1 MIAPAPVAV
10 AKLATPATT
19 APPADPAE
27 AFARHAVQ
35 LLGAQLVAC
44 EERFPDGESNSVL
57 VVVVERDAVAWRE
70 RLKPVYEKLFA
81 NSRPAPP
88 EDVRLEVIDRSTEE
102 AVRRLCDT
110 GLLQMKIRATRHLHP
125 AVQMSAEQLTDE
137 ERVRIDSHRARFK
150 RKLRMGRI
158 LAAEELLDE
167 AHDAIG
173 EAILSAARASAVQ
186 ARLPEPEKL
195 EETILPPLA
204 ACWGESQ
211 QLIQRFLAESDHE
224 IGPIIQAL
232 ESSLTENQSSSTTA
246 SCP

>member
-1 MIAPAPVAV
+1 MIAPTPVTV
-10 AKLATPATT
+10 AKPATPAAT

-27 AFARHAVQ
+27 AFARHAAQ

-57 VVVVERDAVAWRE
+57 VVVVEHDAVAWRE
-70 RLKPVYEKLFA
+70 RLKPAYEKLFG
-81 NSRPAPP
+81 NWRPAAP
-88 EDVRLEVIDRSTEE
+88 EDARWEVIDRSTEE

-125 AVQMSAEQLTDE
+125 AVQMSAVQLTDE
-137 ERVRIDSHRARFK
+137 ERVRIDSHRTRFK
-150 RKLRMGRI
+150 RKLKMGRI

-167 AHDAIG
+167 ARDAIG
-173 EAILSAARASAVQ
+173 EAILSAARANAVQ
-186 ARLPEPEKL
+186 ARLPEPENL

-211 QLIQRFLAESDHE
+211 QLIQHFLAESNHE
-224 IGPIIQAL
+224 IGPIIQML
-232 ESSLTENQSSSTTA
+232 EGSLAENHR
-246 SCP
+246 